1 MPFFDCRATRP
12 GSRITGE
19 VQLAPLGR
27 SRRQRF
33 SPVDAS
39 IPREYDSLSFSTGT
53 ITVSA
58 VTRSELDIPKLLLTL
73 G

>member
-1 MPFFDCRATRP
+1 MPVFDWRATSP
-12 GSRITGE
+12 GARITGE

-27 SRRQRF
+27 SRRHRF
-33 SPVDAS
+33 TPVAAS
-39 IPREYDSLSFSTGT
+39 IPSEYDSLSFSTGT

-58 VTRSELDIPKLLLTL
+58 VTRSELAIPRLLLTL